1 MTYGCLSR
9 PHREIRELTWR
20 DFTEDLA
27 YIKRSGLRNKS
38 GRNRISAYNDTSA
51 NVVDNFYEYYISIDI
66 ASCSTDPFQSFALR
80 SNLEYINPNLVIKD
94 NSWLSSAITFYPN
107 PTSGYLN
114 ISINEGLELDG
125 VTIYNALGQKVSQT
139 KGTAQID
146 VSHIPSGIYYLSI
159 STDQGTVT
167 KTMVRR

>member
-1 MTYGCLSR
+1 MMYFSLTLSN
-9 PHREIRELTWR
+9 
-20 DFTEDLA
+20 
-27 YIKRSGLRNKS
+27 IK
-38 GRNRISAYNDTSA
+38 
-51 NVVDNFYEYYISIDI
+51 FI
-66 ASCSTDPFQSFALR
+66 AVIWQS
-80 SNLEYINPNLVIKD
+80 
-94 NSWLSSAITFYPN
+94 
-107 PTSGYLN
+107 TSGYLN

-139 KGTAQID
+139 KGTTQID